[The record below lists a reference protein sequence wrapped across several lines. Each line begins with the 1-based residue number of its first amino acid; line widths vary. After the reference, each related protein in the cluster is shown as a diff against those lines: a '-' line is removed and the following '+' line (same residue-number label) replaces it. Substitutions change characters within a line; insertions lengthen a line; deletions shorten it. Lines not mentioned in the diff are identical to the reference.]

1 MPKDSK
7 HTTPRT
13 RVQSFYQLAK
23 PGIVYGNA
31 MHILAT
37 ALFAAAASG
46 MNWLAV
52 AGALVGVSLVIG
64 SACVVNCIMDRF
76 ADAKMERTK
85 HRPLPRGEVSVRA
98 AVWYAILL
106 AAVGVVVIA
115 LTTNWVVMT
124 AALACHFTY
133 TVVYGYVKRHSWV
146 STMVGTIPG
155 TLPAVAGYAAID
167 PTMPLGAWLLAL
179 LILVW
184 QLPHF
189 YALSLYRR
197 DDYAKSGFPM
207 ISVVKSR
214 KTVTTH
220 IIVTALLYGVVAT
233 SLLLY
238 APIHVVPGGILFGSA
253 AAWVVYVL
261 VAKQRGSDAW
271 ARKVFGTSLYM
282 PMAILLAGITAVA
295 LG

>member
-1 MPKDSK
+1 MRRDSK
-7 HTTPRT
+7 HNTPRT
-13 RVQSFYQLAK
+13 RAQSFYQLAK

-31 MHILAT
+31 MHILAA

-46 MNWLAV
+46 FSWLPI
-52 AGALVGVSLVIG
+52 AGALVGVSLVIA
-64 SACVVNCIMDRF
+64 SACVVNCITDRF

-85 HRPLPRGEVSVRA
+85 NRPLPRGELSVRA
-98 AVWYAILL
+98 AVWYALIL
-106 AAVGVVVIA
+106 AAAGVAVIV
-115 LTTNWVVMT
+115 LTTNWVVLA
-124 AALACHFTY
+124 AALACHVTY
-133 TVVYGYVKRHSWV
+133 TVVYGYAKRRSWV
-146 STMVGTIPG
+146 GTMVGTIPG

-189 YALSLYRR
+189 YALSMYRR

-214 KTVTTH
+214 ETVTKH
-220 IIVTALLYGVVAT
+220 IIITALLYGVVAT
-233 SLLLY
+233 AILLY
-238 APIHVVPGGILFGSA
+238 APIHAVPGMILFGSA

-261 VAKQRGSDAW
+261 TAKQRGSDTW

-295 LG
+295 LR